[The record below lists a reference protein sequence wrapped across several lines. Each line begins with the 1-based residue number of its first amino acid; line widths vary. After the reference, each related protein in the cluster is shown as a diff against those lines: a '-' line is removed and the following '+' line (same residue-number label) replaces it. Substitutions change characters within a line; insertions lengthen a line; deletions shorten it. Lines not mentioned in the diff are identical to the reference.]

1 MIPRLAACA
10 LALVCVLAVMFL
22 VVFQSRG
29 ADFDSDW
36 LLEDL
41 TCEEL
46 VSGYDFEIEMMKQ
59 IKASWYSCKAY
70 AESPADTGQGELHCA
85 LLKKEGLFLQGVIN
99 DLAAVHNI
107 KCTYWGQDR
116 KNNSK

>member
-10 LALVCVLAVMFL
+10 LGLVCALAIMFL

-46 VSGYDFEIEMMKQ
+46 ISGYRFEIEMMDQ
-59 IKASWYSCKAY
+59 LKAAWDNCKAY

-85 LLKKEGLFLQGVIN
+85 LIKKEGIYLQGVTK
-99 DLAAVHNI
+99 DLAAVYNI
-107 KCTYWGQDR
+107 KCGE
-116 KNNSK
+116 